1 MNACNAA
8 LSGDPGCHTAYM
20 NGQGGALTLTEF
32 LMDLS
37 KNAPAKTSAEEALDI
52 LAEAWTYYTPEPAL
66 KLDDKEPELFQ
77 YHEAA

>member
-1 MNACNAA
+1 
-8 LSGDPGCHTAYM
+8 
-20 NGQGGALTLTEF
+20 
-32 LMDLS
+32 MDLS